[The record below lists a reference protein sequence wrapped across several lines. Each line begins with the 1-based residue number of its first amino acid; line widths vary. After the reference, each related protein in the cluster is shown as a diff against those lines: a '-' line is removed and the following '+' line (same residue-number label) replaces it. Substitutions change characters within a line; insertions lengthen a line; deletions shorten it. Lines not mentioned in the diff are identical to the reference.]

1 MRLFELE
8 HRLEEKLRKCSY
20 ITLSEEKRVRMKNQ
34 IMGSLPRLGLEAHF
48 GFEALIEKIKKFAL
62 EISPSRYFRT
72 LLKEKLITI
81 AEFQFSREF
90 TLRPKFRRKIFA
102 GVLAFVFLFSIVFH
116 YTFKI
121 ERVEASF
128 TTVLEQLSGEV
139 SVVRGDSVLPG
150 ITGLVL
156 KADDIIRT
164 GSNSKAAIRF
174 LDQSMSRLDEN
185 TEIKIEKLFINPA
198 NKTETIVEVILH
210 RGRLWARVINLV
222 NKFSKFQV
230 RADNTVAVAK
240 KKAAFDVSISSQG
253 KTKVAAVKN
262 KVDIVVA
269 TEKKVMETTLMKGF
283 SASSSATKIIPKK
296 TGEEDEWILKNLE
309 EDEEYIA
316 TVKQENR
323 DQIQNQVR
331 VMPGSPFYAMKEL
344 TEGTKIALTLDDF
357 DRQKKILITVSE
369 KLAEAQAVLENGDRA
384 KAAALLLEFQQAVS
398 GVIERLKPF
407 EASHP
412 AETSQLKAFV
422 NEILNGAEKQ
432 LALILPTDPMYP
444 LKEAISATKL
454 LVAESPAA
462 KTEERLVQAT
472 TKLLEAHD
480 FAEQGDTANAAQ
492 QVEAYREAISGVI
505 SDVKQMPNDEKEKA
519 VTALIDNKVDDLK
532 VLEAMVSTGGTSSTS
547 SLLQPLQEAL
557 EAPGTSS
564 VVLPPQPPLESTEP
578 LVAPEILPAEKVAPA
593 VPVASTAPELQ
604 QTLQDAKTETL
615 AQLGEAV
622 LDVQKDN
629 LSVQV
634 LQKLEDIKGID
645 VNGKQLVNVQ
655 VSRNSVQIRTDSS
668 IISVVGTSSGV
679 IGTTTFTF
687 PKGDLGTPKSHQV
700 QP

>member
-1 MRLFELE
+1 MRLFESE

-34 IMGSLPRLGLEAHF
+34 IMGSLPSLTEAHF

-62 EISPSRYFRT
+62 EISPSLYFRT
-72 LLKEKLITI
+72 LLKEKLVTL

-102 GVLAFVFLFSIVFH
+102 GVLAFVFLFSVVFN

-139 SVVRGDSVLPG
+139 SVIRGDSVLPG
-150 ITGLVL
+150 TTGFVL

-262 KVDIVVA
+262 KVDLVVA

-296 TGEEDEWILKNLE
+296 TGEEDEWILENLE

-323 DQIQNQVR
+323 DQIQNQVK

-384 KAAALLLEFQQAVS
+384 KAAVLLLEFQQAVT
-398 GVIERLKPF
+398 GVIERIKPF

-412 AETSQLKAFV
+412 AETSQLKAFI

-454 LVAESPAA
+454 LVAETSIA

-480 FAEQGDTANAAQ
+480 FAEQGDTVNAAQ

-505 SDVKQMPNDEKEKA
+505 SDVKQMSNDEKEKA

-547 SLLQPLQEAL
+547 SLPPQPVA

-564 VVLPPQPPLESTEP
+564 VVLPPSPPLESTEP
-578 LVAPEILPAEKVAPA
+578 LVAPEMEILPTEKVTPA
-593 VPVASTAPELQ
+593 VPMASTSPELQ
-604 QTLQDAKTETL
+604 QTVQDAKTETL

-668 IISVVGTSSGV
+668 IISVIGTSSGV

-687 PKGDLGTPKSHQV
+687 PKGDLGIPKSPQV